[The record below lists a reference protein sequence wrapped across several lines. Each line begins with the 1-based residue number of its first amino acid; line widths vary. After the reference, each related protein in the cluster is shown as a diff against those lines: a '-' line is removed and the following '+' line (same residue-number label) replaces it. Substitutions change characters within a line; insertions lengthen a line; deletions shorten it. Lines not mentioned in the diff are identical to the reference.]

1 MFLLQYSYAGNTWL
15 HVYLHAKSL
24 NHQYLLVQRWMI
36 RSVCA
41 VVFYFP
47 LRSHPFMYFS
57 YVQYPHH
64 VAFSVF
70 YFPSTNRGT
79 YVSIQFSKRRSSS
92 HSYCPPHW
100 TVHARNEFPSVAW
113 LRHVTLSKLKLRFSS
128 STLFPC
134 VYLVNQVNLLG
145 WSPGLGKSAVSQ
157 SIGCSANR
165 RLDTQSQLRNSP
177 SRPN

>member
-1 MFLLQYSYAGNTWL
+1 MRYQHDPCRLGPFPFSAIQIRSLRNDSNKWISPSFFKKNIHFATMFLLQYSYAGNTWL

-41 VVFYFP
+41 VVFSFP

-70 YFPSTNRGT
+70 YFPRQTEGHMSQ
-79 YVSIQFSKRRSSS
+79 YSFQSEEA
-92 HSYCPPHW
+92 P
-100 TVHARNEFPSVAW
+100 
-113 LRHVTLSKLKLRFSS
+113 VTLTVLRIERCMRETNF
-128 STLFPC
+128 
-134 VYLVNQVNLLG
+134 
-145 WSPGLGKSAVSQ
+145 
-157 SIGCSANR
+157 R
-165 RLDTQSQLRNSP
+165 QLRDSATWPFQN
-177 SRPN
+177 